1 MRNLLNGA
9 IAVFTT
15 PRANNHSELKGS
27 LRMNIQI
34 VRTLIALAVLMVAS
48 LTAAAQQGTPP
59 AGNAPLAPPPPG
71 PTLVISS
78 PSFGDGT
85 RVPTQYTCSAT
96 TPPPGGPRNI
106 STGVSPALNWM
117 NAPKGTASFVLIVHD
132 PDAHIPKAATDI
144 THWVVFNIPG
154 DATGLLES
162 VPPDAPLA
170 NGGLQGNNITGRA
183 AYQGPCAGPPNSH
196 HYTFELSALDQKLDL
211 PQGAT
216 RDQIQKAME
225 GHVLGNAVYIGLFH
239 R

>member
-1 MRNLLNGA
+1 MK
-9 IAVFTT
+9 T
-15 PRANNHSELKGS
+15 
-27 LRMNIQI
+27 QI
-34 VRTLIALAVLMVAS
+34 VRSIVGLAVVMAAS
-48 LTAAAQQGTPP
+48 LAAAAQQANPP
-59 AGNAPLAPPPPG
+59 TGNALPAPPPPG
-71 PTLVISS
+71 PTLAISS
-78 PSFGDGT
+78 PSFGDGA

-106 STGVSPALNWM
+106 STGVSPALRWM
-117 NAPKGTASFVLIVHD
+117 NAPKGTMSFVLILHD
-132 PDAHIPKAATDI
+132 PDAHVPKATTDI

-154 DATGLLES
+154 DATGLPES

-170 NGGLQGNNITGRA
+170 NGGMQGTNITGKA
-183 AYQGPCAGPPNSH
+183 AYQGPCAGPPNPH

-225 GHVLGNAVYIGLFH
+225 GHVLGSAVYIGLSN